1 MRKVLFVTGTRAEYG
16 LMKTTLNKI
25 KESSFLELFIVVTG
39 AHLTDKYGNTAKEIE
54 ADGFKIAANIPAP
67 IITNENIRIPSEM
80 GSLMK
85 ELGIIM
91 EKIKPDFLLVL
102 GDRYEMLATTSVAVG
117 MNVPIAHISG
127 GEITEGAIDDQIRH
141 AITKMAHIHF
151 PGASEY
157 ADNIKKMGEES
168 WRIYDVG
175 DPGIENIKQ
184 VNILKK
190 EELEESLNIKITEKT
205 LLVTYHPVTLE
216 IDKLEE
222 QIANLIMALK
232 AHMGTK
238 IITYPNFDEGN
249 RIIISKL
256 KKYAK
261 EDCSVCLV
269 KSLGIDKY
277 LSVMKYCGAV
287 VGNSSSAIV
296 EAPFMKVPAVNIG
309 NRQKGRLMAGSII
322 CCDYTKEAICASIKK
337 ALSPEFREIVHEVK
351 SLYGEGNTSD
361 EIVKVLETI
370 ELGEHLLKKKLVWD

>member
-157 ADNIKKMGEES
+157 ADNIKKMGDTIS
-168 WRIYDVG
+168 RITLKN
-175 DPGIENIKQ
+175 IE
-184 VNILKK
+184 
-190 EELEESLNIKITEKT
+190 
-205 LLVTYHPVTLE
+205 P
-216 IDKLEE
+216 
-222 QIANLIMALK
+222 
-232 AHMGTK
+232 
-238 IITYPNFDEGN
+238 
-249 RIIISKL
+249 ISKPL
-256 KKYAK
+256 
-261 EDCSVCLV
+261 
-269 KSLGIDKY
+269 
-277 LSVMKYCGAV
+277 
-287 VGNSSSAIV
+287 
-296 EAPFMKVPAVNIG
+296 
-309 NRQKGRLMAGSII
+309 
-322 CCDYTKEAICASIKK
+322 T
-337 ALSPEFREIVHEVK
+337 
-351 SLYGEGNTSD
+351 
-361 EIVKVLETI
+361 
-370 ELGEHLLKKKLVWD
+370 